1 MRYLI
6 VCVVFQIACSGRVS
20 SALTAFILEGNST
33 DALFQEVH
41 LGMANLSVIRQ
52 HGFSL
57 DSSLSNSTR
66 VQGETVSKT
75 NLTSRSKAADTEEDG
90 HGTHLNS
97 SRQNRSSSNSSVEK
111 ANFMSFI
118 LAPVKDSSLSIV
130 QFLVAFF
137 VAVLCLFVSCAMC
150 LGGKQKR
157 KKGFMAN
164 LGKGV
169 QGRRGITNGITNSS
183 DDGITNTSDDG
194 TRKHKGLLAKG
205 KESRGVEADAKYK
218 FGDLSRG
225 VIQSAKKGMR
235 RG

>member
-20 SALTAFILEGNST
+20 SALTAFIIDANST
-33 DALFQEVH
+33 DGLFQEVH

-66 VQGETVSKT
+66 VQGETVSNT

-118 LAPVKDSSLSIV
+118 LAPVKDSRLSV
-130 QFLVAFF
+130 VPVLVAVF
-137 VAVLCLFVSCAMC
+137 VAVLCLFISCTMC
-150 LGGKQKR
+150 VGGKQKR

-164 LGKGV
+164 LGRGV
-169 QGRRGITNGITNSS
+169 QGRRGSSDTDGISNSS
-183 DDGITNTSDDG
+183 DDGA
-194 TRKHKGLLAKG
+194 RKHKGLLAKG